1 MTCTCTCH
9 VYMCVKAASRRIRG
23 WRPYARRFRFWQAWP
38 AEQGVVNTW
47 LERQEATSYCQAP
60 YGRLQRHISKYDHP
74 IHLQRSA
81 AAAAATK
88 GGKAT
93 AAAATKGGSSNAA
106 GWTPLIERTL
116 RTYRE
121 AGVWI
126 LHTPAMQKHQ
136 AFAKAIYHHVE
147 RLYPVAEGRAFG
159 DAAVAPQ
166 SSKPRDKRRE
176 GSALGAGNARS
187 RLSHRV

>member
-1 MTCTCTCH
+1 MR
-9 VYMCVKAASRRIRG
+9 VQAATRRDRG
-23 WRPYARRFRFWQAWP
+23 WRPYARQSRFWQAWP

-47 LERQEATSYCQAP
+47 LERQAATSYCQAP

-81 AAAAATK
+81 TAAAATK

-93 AAAATKGGSSNAA
+93 AAAPTKGGSSNAA
-106 GWTPLIERTL
+106 AWTPLIERTL
-116 RTYRE
+116 RAYQE

-166 SSKPRDKRRE
+166 GSKPRDKRRE
-176 GSALGAGNARS
+176 GSASGAGNARS
-187 RLSHRV
+187 RLSLRV